1 MSRVQ
6 AVVFDMD
13 GLLVDSEPLWQDARI
28 AAFGADRLRGT
39 EADQHKIMGSSTE
52 FWAEYIAERLGGTH
66 SLDEIID
73 AVLSE
78 MEKAYRRGVPLL
90 PGADE
95 VVAEVAA
102 VYPVAI
108 ASGSPRRLVNAVL
121 AGTGWQDR
129 FGVIVCSD
137 DVQRGKPAP
146 DAYLAAAEQ
155 LGVPAESLAVFE
167 DSGNGILAG
176 KAAGAYTIAV
186 PNHYAQPPEHI
197 LARADRVLG
206 SLREFSLDMLP

>member
-1 MSRVQ
+1 
-6 AVVFDMD
+6 MD
-13 GLLVDSEPLWQDARI
+13 GLLVDSSRCGRTRGRRSARI
-28 AAFGADRLRGT
+28 GCGDW
-39 EADQHKIMGSSTE
+39 ADQHKIAGSSTE

-155 LGVPAESLAVFE
+155 LGVPAESLAVFGTPGTAFWPGRRQAPIDRCAE
-167 DSGNGILAG
+167 PLR
-176 KAAGAYTIAV
+176 AATR
-186 PNHYAQPPEHI
+186 HI
-197 LARADRVLG
+197 WRADRVLG

>member
-28 AAFGADRLRGT
+28 AAFGADRLRWT

-108 ASGSPRRLVNAVL
+108 ASGSPRRLVDAAL
-121 AGTGWQDR
+121 DGAGWRDR
-129 FGVIVCSD
+129 FGVVVCSD
-137 DVQRGKPAP
+137 DVARGKPAP

-155 LGVPAESLAVFE
+155 LRMPAESLAVLE
-167 DSGNGILAG
+167 DSANGILSG
-176 KAAGAYTIAV
+176 LAAGTYVIAV
-186 PNHYAQPPEHI
+186 PNPYAHPPDDV

-206 SLREFSLDMLP
+206 SLREFALHMLP